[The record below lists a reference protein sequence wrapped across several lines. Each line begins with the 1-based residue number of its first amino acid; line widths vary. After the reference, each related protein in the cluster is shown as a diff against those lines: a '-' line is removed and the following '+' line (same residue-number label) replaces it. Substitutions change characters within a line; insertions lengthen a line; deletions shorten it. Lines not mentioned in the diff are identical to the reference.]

1 MHWRIRFGIILCAG
15 AAAVGSLLLC
25 GMASPAPISTESV
38 VQQTSAPQ
46 ETNDPTVYSLRS
58 YNGWIGVY
66 QGDTLVYCSEI
77 LVDTLPISDR
87 HILDT
92 GIETE
97 SWDKVLLLLED
108 FSS

>member
-1 MHWRIRFGIILCAG
+1 MHWRTRFGIILCAG
-15 AAAVGSLLLC
+15 AAAAGSLLLC

-38 VQQTSAPQ
+38 VHQTSAPQ
-46 ETNDPTVYSLRS
+46 ETSNPTVYSLRS

-66 QGDTLVYCSEI
+66 QGETLLYCSEV

-87 HILDT
+87 RILDA

-97 SWDKVLLLLED
+97 SWEKVLLLLED